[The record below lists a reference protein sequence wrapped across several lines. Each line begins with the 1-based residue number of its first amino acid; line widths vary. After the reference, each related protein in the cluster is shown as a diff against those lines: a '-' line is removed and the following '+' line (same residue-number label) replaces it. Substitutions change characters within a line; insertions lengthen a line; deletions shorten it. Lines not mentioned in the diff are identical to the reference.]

1 MKKSIET
8 LVALL
13 ITMLFI
19 VLCIFQI
26 LVVFWG
32 KENSTLTMVS
42 ELITFIFIFICIVL
56 IFYVLYKYRK
66 ENKELKRELSRKNR
80 EIKRIIR
87 NNQMIFEEEEQ
98 RLNEAK
104 NRYIRRSN
112 DLGKAIVEKLIL
124 ADDYKSKFEDLT
136 DRYERAKK
144 LHPNLDDEI
153 NAMIEEEVRQLDMKK
168 AAEVDLLARD
178 AIRISKNRDI
188 IQKVKF
194 ALDEYYRL
202 TERQKS
208 YVKSDIAKLEK
219 LYKNFLDKQKQD
231 EKK

>member
-26 LVVFWG
+26 LVAFWG

-42 ELITFIFIFICIVL
+42 ELVTFICIFICIVL

-66 ENKELKRELSRKNR
+66 ENKKLKRELSRKNR

-87 NNQMIFEEEEQ
+87 NNQIILEEEDQRMSEARNEQ
-98 RLNEAK
+98 IRL
-104 NRYIRRSN
+104 SN
-112 DLGKAIVEKLIL
+112 DLRKTIAKKQIL
-124 ADDYKSKFEDLT
+124 AEDYKSKLEALT
-136 DRYERAKK
+136 DKYERAQK

-153 NAMIEEEVRQLDMKK
+153 NAMIEEEARQLDMKK

-178 AIRISKNRDI
+178 AIRVSKNRDI

-194 ALDEYYRL
+194 ALDEYKRL
-202 TERQKS
+202 TERQKF
-208 YVKSDIAKLEK
+208 YVQSDISKLER
-219 LYKNFLDKQKQD
+219 LYKNFLEKQRQE

>member
-26 LVVFWG
+26 LVAFCG

-42 ELITFIFIFICIVL
+42 ELVTFICIFICIVL

-66 ENKELKRELSRKNR
+66 ENKELKRELTKKNR
-80 EIKRIIR
+80 EIKTIIR
-87 NNQMIFEEEEQ
+87 DNQMIFEEMGQ
-98 RLNEAK
+98 RLNEA
-104 NRYIRRSN
+104 RIRNISRSN
-112 DLGKAIVEKLIL
+112 DLRKAIAKKQILVE
-124 ADDYKSKFEDLT
+124 DYKSKLEALT
-136 DRYERAKK
+136 DKYERAKK

-153 NAMIEEEVRQLDMKK
+153 NAMIEEEVRQFDMKK

-188 IQKVKF
+188 VQKVKL

-208 YVKSDIAKLEK
+208 YVKSDIAKLER
-219 LYKNFLDKQKQD
+219 LYKNFSEKQKQE

>member
-26 LVVFWG
+26 LVALGG
-32 KENSTLTMVS
+32 KEDSTLTMVS
-42 ELITFIFIFICIVL
+42 ELVTFICIFICIVL

-66 ENKELKRELSRKNR
+66 ENKELKRELTKKNR
-80 EIKRIIR
+80 EIKTIIR
-87 NNQMIFEEEEQ
+87 DNQMIFEEMGQ
-98 RLNEAK
+98 RLNEA
-104 NRYIRRSN
+104 RIRNISRSN
-112 DLGKAIVEKLIL
+112 DLRKAIAKKQIL
-124 ADDYKSKFEDLT
+124 AEDYKSKLEALT
-136 DRYERAKK
+136 DKYERAKK

-153 NAMIEEEVRQLDMKK
+153 NAMIEEEVRQFDMKK

-188 IQKVKF
+188 VQKVKL

-208 YVKSDIAKLEK
+208 YVKSDIAKLER
-219 LYKNFLDKQKQD
+219 LYKNFSEKQKQE